1 MQFLESVSLAS
12 YTTFGIGGP
21 AQWFAE
27 ATSEEDVTAAFAFA
41 GRRGLAVFVL
51 GGGSNLLVSDR
62 GYAGLVLRVGL
73 RGHRH
78 DGDAFHVAAGESW
91 DAFVSQ
97 AVSLGYGG
105 IECLAGIPGTVGA
118 TPVQNV
124 GAYGQ
129 EVAET
134 ITAVRA
140 YDTESE
146 QFVTLT
152 ATECGFAYR
161 RSIFNTEQRGRYV
174 VTEVSYALRPQAMPH
189 LEYADLQRRF
199 PAGSPPSLEAVSAA
213 VREIRHGKGMLIVP
227 GEPDCRSAGSFFKNP
242 VVDRAH
248 YERIAAESETPVP
261 SYPAGEDH
269 VKLPA
274 AWLVEQAGFQKGF
287 GEGPAGISSRHT
299 LALVNRGGAK
309 ASDVLLLATQIL
321 QGVYKKFGVTL
332 EMEPVVVA

>member
-1 MQFLESVSLAS
+1 MQFLESVPLAPC
-12 YTTFGIGGP
+12 TTFGIGGP
-21 AQWFAE
+21 ARWFAE
-27 ATSEEDVTAAFAFA
+27 ASSEEDVTAAFAFA
-41 GRRGLAVFVL
+41 GKRGLAVFVL

-73 RGHRH
+73 RGIRQE
-78 DGDAFHVAAGESW
+78 GDTFHVAAGESW
-91 DAFVSQ
+91 DAFVSH
-97 AVSLGYGG
+97 AVELEYGG
-105 IECLAGIPGTVGA
+105 VECLAGIPGTVGA

-140 YDTESE
+140 YDTGSG

-152 ATECGFAYR
+152 ATECGFSYR
-161 RSIFNTEQRGRYV
+161 HSIFNSEERGRYV
-174 VTEVSYALRPQAMPH
+174 VTEVSYALRPHARPH
-189 LEYADLQRRF
+189 LAYADLQRRF
-199 PAGSPPSLEAVSAA
+199 PAGSQPSLVEVSAA

-242 VVDRAH
+242 VIDRAH
-248 YERIAAESETPVP
+248 YERIAAEYSVPVP
-261 SYPAGEDH
+261 SYPAGEGQ

-287 GEGPAGISSRHT
+287 GEGPAGISSKHT

-309 ASDVLLLATQIL
+309 ATDVLLLATQIL